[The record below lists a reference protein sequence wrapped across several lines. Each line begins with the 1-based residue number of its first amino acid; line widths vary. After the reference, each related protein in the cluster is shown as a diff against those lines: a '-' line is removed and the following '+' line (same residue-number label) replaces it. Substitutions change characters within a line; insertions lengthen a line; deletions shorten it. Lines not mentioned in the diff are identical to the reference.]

1 MEGKALFEAIRDFG
15 FPIFVSWYLLVRME
29 AKLDKLSANI
39 EILAHAI
46 DLSLKSPLMKKE

>member
-1 MEGKALFEAIRDFG
+1 MEGKEFFEAVRDFG

-39 EILAHAI
+39 EVLARTIA
-46 DLSLKSPLMKKE
+46 SK